1 MNRALPIYDIEQDIL
16 RSLRENNR
24 LIIQS
29 PTGSGKSTQV
39 PQIILQHKINRDG
52 AIFVLQPRR
61 IAARLLAVRVAKEIG
76 TRLGDEVG
84 YQVRFEDVSSEKTKI
99 KYITEGILLRLLI
112 SNPLLN
118 GINVVV
124 FDEFHE
130 RHLYG
135 DITLARILKLQ
146 RTARRDLKII
156 VMSATVNLRSLQE
169 YLHPCPVITSEGR
182 TYPVK
187 IEYFEQRNL
196 AVWEKAAKAFSKYRA
211 DSGEGDV
218 LIFMPGAYE
227 IRKTI
232 EALEQSQSAKGYIL
246 LPLHSELP
254 NDLQEAAL
262 ARYEKPKI
270 VISTNVAETSITIDG
285 VKAVIDSGLARIPRY
300 DPHRG
305 VNILNIEKIS
315 QSSAEQ
321 RAGRAGRTAPGICI
335 RLWDEI
341 EHQKR
346 LREEQPEILRLEL
359 SEVALILKAT
369 GIKDLRGFHWLTPP
383 QEYLLKSA
391 ETLLYDLG
399 AIDEKG
405 DITEIGR
412 KMLAFPVHP
421 RYSRMLIE
429 AGKWDCVYLCAMIAA
444 LNQGNDIFVRSAGSQ
459 MLKAR
464 KSEFGRNGTS
474 DFFLMI
480 MAYEYAL
487 NKNFDSQDC
496 WSVGINSNNAKG
508 VERLFRYFL
517 DIAKKEGL
525 NTTPKEVEDEVVRKC
540 VLTGFSDRIA
550 KRLNEGN
557 LKCEMVHGGR
567 GELSKASV
575 VQKYP
580 LFVAA
585 EINEIGSHNGSG
597 EVVLSKATA
606 IDEKWISEMYPNEV
620 KKEQTKF
627 YYDRQ
632 MRAVLAE
639 EEITFRGLCLR
650 KQRKAAVP
658 CEKVEDLLINEIM
671 LGNLNLTDWD
681 ESLEQW
687 ILRVNLLARLCPEF
701 KIKEIGEKEKVAVLR
716 RVCSNATSY
725 KEIKDREVK
734 PLFFEMLNSEQHRF
748 LEMYAPQR
756 LKLSNGR
763 TPKVIYVKEGSPY
776 FSLRIQELYGVDEIP
791 KIVMGRVDLLIH
803 ILAPNMRPVQIT
815 SDIKGFWVNH
825 YPSIKQQLQRKY
837 PKHLWK

>member
-1 MNRALPIYDIEQDIL
+1 MNRGLPIYDIEQDIL

-52 AIFVLQPRR
+52 AIFILQPRR
-61 IAARLLAVRVAKEIG
+61 IAAQLLAVRVAKEMG
-76 TRLGDEVG
+76 ARLGDEVG

-99 KYITEGILLRLLI
+99 KYVTEGILLRLLI

-118 GINVVV
+118 GIDVVV

-135 DITLARILKLQ
+135 DITLARVLEIQ
-146 RTARRDLKII
+146 RTTRKDLKII
-156 VMSATVNLRSLQE
+156 VMSATVNLGSLQK

-196 AVWEKAAKAFSKYRA
+196 TVWEKAAKAFAKYRE
-211 DSGEGDV
+211 SGGEGDV

-232 EALEQSQSAKGYIL
+232 EALEQTQSARGFIL

-270 VISTNVAETSITIDG
+270 VVATNVAETSITIEG
-285 VKAVIDSGLARIPRY
+285 VKLVIDSGLARIPRY

-315 QSSAEQ
+315 RSSAEQ
-321 RAGRAGRTAPGICI
+321 RAGRAGRTAPGVCI
-335 RLWDEI
+335 RLWDEN
-341 EHQKR
+341 EHQRR
-346 LREEQPEILRLEL
+346 LQEEQPEILRLEL
-359 SEVALILKAT
+359 SEAVLILKAT
-369 GIKDLRGFHWLTPP
+369 GIKDLRDFHWLTPP
-383 QEYLLKSA
+383 QEHLLKSA

-405 DITEIGR
+405 NITEIGR
-412 KMLAFPVHP
+412 KMIAFPIHP

-429 AGKWDCVYLCAMIAA
+429 AGKLDCVYLGAMIAA

-474 DFFLMI
+474 DFFLMV

-487 NKNFDSQDC
+487 SKNFDPRDC
-496 WSVGINSNNAKG
+496 WSVGINSNSAKNM
-508 VERLFRYFL
+508 ERLFRYFL
-517 DIAKKEGL
+517 DIAKREGL
-525 NTTPKEVEDEVVRKC
+525 NTTPKEVEDEVIRKC
-540 VLTGFSDRIA
+540 VLTGFSDRVA

-585 EINEIGSHNGSG
+585 EINEIGNHNGVG
-597 EVVLSKATA
+597 GVVLSKATA
-606 IDEKWISEMYPNEV
+606 IDEKWLSELYPYEV
-620 KKEQTKF
+620 KKEQTKY

-632 MRAVLAE
+632 LRAVLSE

-658 CEKVEDLLINEIM
+658 CEEAEDLLVDEIIS
-671 LGNLNLTDWD
+671 GNLILTDWD

-687 ILRVNLLARLCPEF
+687 ILRVNLLARICPEF
-701 KIKEIGEKEKVAVLR
+701 KIQEIGEKERIGVLKQ
-716 RVCSNATSY
+716 VCSGATTY

-734 PLFFEMLNSEQHRF
+734 PLFFKMLNSEQHRL
-748 LEMYAPQR
+748 LEKHVPQR
-756 LKLSNGR
+756 LILSNGR
-763 TPKVIYVKEGSPY
+763 TPKVIYVKDGTPY
-776 FSLRIQELYGVDEIP
+776 FSLRIQELYGVEEIP
-791 KIVMGRVDLLIH
+791 KIAMGRVEVLVH

-825 YPSIKQQLQRKY
+825 YPGIKQQLQRKY